1 MNNLKKDL
9 ADKNQQMSVDL
20 TVIKRIVAGVNNQ
33 PIEIR
38 VRFKQ
43 IWNVPSVQLNFQYKN
58 GIRELLVTPTN
69 EKLSNAII
77 SALAGDLKP
86 IGEIKDQEQ
95 ALGGTENFELEV
107 FEQFLNERKNRLTI
121 EDDFKANDGTRY
133 LHAKFT
139 VAYHRV
145 VEFYLLRDEHLESL
159 LDAAKAA

>member
-1 MNNLKKDL
+1 MEKKKKL
-9 ADKNQQMSVDL
+9 ADKNQQLDLDL
-20 TVIKRIVAGVNNQ
+20 TVVNRIVAGVNNQ

-43 IWNVPSVQLNFQYKN
+43 IWNVPSVQLNFQYKS
-58 GIRELLVTPTN
+58 GIREFLVTPTN

-121 EDDFKANDGTRY
+121 EDDFKANDVSRY

-139 VAYHRV
+139 VVYQRE

>member
-1 MNNLKKDL
+1 MSLKNN
-9 ADKNQQMSVDL
+9 AENQNQQKNIEL
-20 TVIKRIVAGVNNQ
+20 TIVERIVAGVNNE
-33 PIEIR
+33 PREIR

-43 IWNVPSVQLNFQYKN
+43 IWNVPSVQLNFQYKS
-58 GIRELLVTPTN
+58 GIREFLVTPTN

-77 SALAGDLKP
+77 SALTDDMEA
-86 IGEIKDQEQ
+86 IREIKDQEQ
-95 ALGGTENFELEV
+95 ALGGTENFELEL
-107 FEQFLNERKNRLTI
+107 FEQFLSERKNRLTI

-145 VEFYLLRDEHLESL
+145 VEFYLLRTEHLESL